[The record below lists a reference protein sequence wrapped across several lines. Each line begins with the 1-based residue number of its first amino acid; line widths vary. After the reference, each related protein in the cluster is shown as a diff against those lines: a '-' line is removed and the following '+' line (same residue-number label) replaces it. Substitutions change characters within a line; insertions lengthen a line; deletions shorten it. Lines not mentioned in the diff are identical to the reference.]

1 MNLSPQASIGQAAVP
16 ENTRDDLVS
25 QWLSQR
31 VPSAAQ
37 QTLIEARLAT
47 SPASPSFLIV
57 VSDLNNQPEKLLA
70 TLRSLT
76 LNPTVMTRLS
86 VVVLSAWNDL
96 PDCDFGLPLQWLQAT
111 LDSRPAALNRLIE
124 DEADS
129 EWLMLVD
136 AGTEFTASGLLS
148 VTLELIGNPNHRA
161 VYADELHRQPDGEL
175 GAVLRPDFNLDYLLS
190 FPLALSTHWLFH
202 HSALL
207 AVGGFDPA
215 FAEALEF
222 DLILR
227 LIEHSG
233 LQGLGHISE
242 PLLIGSP
249 LELEQNPDEIATLQR
264 HLHARGYVHSDILQT
279 LPRRYHIQY
288 GHLDQP
294 LVSIIVPTKDHL
306 NLVRRCVE
314 SLLEKTLYQNYEVL
328 IVDNNS
334 ETREVLEWFAA
345 IDAMGSDKIRVLR
358 YPYPFNYSAINN
370 MAAREAR
377 GEYLVLLNDDT
388 AVLNGEWLGE
398 LLNHAM
404 RPEVGI
410 VGARL
415 LYPNGTLQHAG
426 VALGMDGPARHLFL
440 HQPLSAHS
448 YMQRLDVDQ
457 NYSAVTAA
465 CLMVRTSLYHELGGL
480 NEEQFKVSYNDV
492 DLCLKAGASGHL
504 IVWTPHATLLHE
516 SSVSQVDL
524 GLAAGQANVK
534 RFIGEQEALYA
545 KWLPIVGN
553 DPAYNKNFALRGRDF
568 ALELNNDLTWRPLS
582 WRPLPVVLGQPTPP
596 WGSASYRVIKPFQ
609 AMRDTMQLDGALSPH
624 LMSIAELARF
634 NPDVVILQRRLDA
647 NSQEFIGDMK
657 TYSKAF
663 RVFDLDEFPLQENAS
678 TEDLTLLYNGLNLA
692 DRLVVSSVALADTLA
707 ELHPDIRVVEDR
719 LPLDGWQ
726 DLVSRRRQGTKPRV
740 GWAGGPNQVSNVQLL
755 MDVVKTLADEVEWVF
770 LGACPP
776 ELLPYVH
783 EFHPEP
789 SIELFPAVLAGLNL
803 DLALAPAREDRYN
816 EIRSNLLLLKYGA
829 CGVPV
834 VCSDVRCYAGPL
846 NVTRVKNHTADWVDA
861 IRAHLNDPDAAQR
874 LGDDLQRQVLSTWML
889 DESHLQHWLSSWL
902 PG

>member
-1 MNLSPQASIGQAAVP
+1 MNPSPQASIGQAAVP

-37 QTLIEARLAT
+37 QTLIDARLAT
-47 SPASPSFLIV
+47 SPVSPSFLIV
-57 VSDLNNQPEKLLA
+57 ISDLNNQPEKLLA
-70 TLRSLT
+70 TLHSLT
-76 LNPTVMTRLS
+76 LNPTVIPRLTL
-86 VVVLSAWNDL
+86 VVLSAWNDL
-96 PDCDFGLPLQWLQAT
+96 PERDFGLQVHWQQAT
-111 LDSRPAALNRLIE
+111 LDSRATVLNGLIE
-124 DEADS
+124 QHAAS
-129 EWLMLVD
+129 EWLLLVD

-202 HSALL
+202 QSALV
-207 AVGGFDPA
+207 AVGGFDPT
-215 FAEALEF
+215 FAEALEL

-314 SLLEKTLYQNYEVL
+314 SLLEKTLYQHYEVL

-334 ETREVLEWFAA
+334 ETLDVLEWFAA

-358 YPYPFNYSAINN
+358 YPHPFNYSAINN

-377 GEYLVLLNDDT
+377 GDYLVLLNDDT
-388 AVLNGEWLGE
+388 AVINGEWLGE

-480 NEEQFKVSYNDV
+480 DEEQFKVSYNDV
-492 DLCLKAGASGHL
+492 DLCLKVGASGHL

-524 GLAAGQANVK
+524 GLAAGQANVR
-534 RFIGEQEALYA
+534 RFVGEQEALFA
-545 KWLPIVGN
+545 KWLPLVGN

-582 WRPLPVVLGQPTPP
+582 WRPLPVVLGHPAPP
-596 WGSASYRVIKPFQ
+596 WGSASYRVIKPFH
-609 AMRDTMQLDGALSPH
+609 AMRDSLQLDGALSPH
-624 LMSIAELARF
+624 LMSIAELSRF

-647 NSQEFIGDMK
+647 NSQEFIRDMK
-657 TYSKAF
+657 TYSNAF
-663 RVFDLDEFPLQENAS
+663 RVVELDAFPLSENPTNDS
-678 TEDLTLLYNGLNLA
+678 LLVLHNGLILA
-692 DRLVVSSVALADTLA
+692 DRLVVSSPALADILS
-707 ELHPDIRVVEDR
+707 ELHADIRVVEDR
-719 LPLDGWQ
+719 LPVADWQ
-726 DLVSRRRQGTKPRV
+726 GLRSQRRQGAKPRV
-740 GWAGGPNQVSNVQLL
+740 GWAGGPNQESNLQLL
-755 MDVVKTLADEVEWVF
+755 AEVVKALANEVEWVF

-789 SIELFPAVLAGLNL
+789 AVDRYAAELASLNL
-803 DLALAPAREDRYN
+803 DLAVAPARQDRFN
-816 EIRSNLLLLKYGA
+816 EVRSNLLLLKYGA

-834 VCSDVRCYAGPL
+834 VCSDVRCYAGDL
-846 NVTRVKNHTADWVDA
+846 SVTRVKNHNADWIEA
-861 IRAHLNDPDAAQR
+861 IRAHLHDPDASARMGQE
-874 LGDDLQRQVLSTWML
+874 LQRQVLTNWML
-889 DESHLQHWLSSWL
+889 DGRHVQQWLKAWL